1 MKKKNLIQF
10 FLAHDYLLF
19 AGHIALAVWQ
29 SKWNELRQVSHR
41 TSVQS
46 KEKWSCG
53 EIAARTSDK
62 WWWLSCAEIPAI
74 LASFCGD
81 PVYIDFDITPRPPAS
96 GEIQQMKSDTTT
108 ESLFFPL
115 SQIWFIVFQFSH
127 LFRCSILPLLPPIAA
142 SSKNSISFRKWKLH
156 HLRRVSIKLEG
167 RRNGNVKIENLI
179 LNTNSSKRMD
189 FRKYECGE

>member
-81 PVYIDFDITPRPPAS
+81 PVYIDFDITPARPPVVRS
-96 GEIQQMKSDTTT
+96 NKWKVIRLLSPCFFLSHKFD
-108 ESLFFPL
+108 SLFSSFLIYFGAL
-115 SQIWFIVFQFSH
+115 SYLSS
-127 LFRCSILPLLPPIAA
+127 LRLPPHQKIPFP
-142 SSKNSISFRKWKLH
+142 S
-156 HLRRVSIKLEG
+156 E
-167 RRNGNVKIENLI
+167 NGNFTIFAAYQSNL
-179 LNTNSSKRMD
+179 RG
-189 FRKYECGE
+189 GEMEMWK